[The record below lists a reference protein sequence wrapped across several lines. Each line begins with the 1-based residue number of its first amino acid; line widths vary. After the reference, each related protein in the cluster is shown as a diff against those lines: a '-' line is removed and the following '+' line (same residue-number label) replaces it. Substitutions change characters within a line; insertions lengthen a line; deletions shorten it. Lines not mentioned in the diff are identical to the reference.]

1 MELAALWQDLDD
13 LLVPTLRQYRS
24 RLGSLHVEQKSD
36 TTLLSEADIAIEAQI
51 IACIRARE
59 PEAVIIAEES
69 AHLLGVLGEPGSA
82 ERIWIIDP
90 IDGTAQFVAE
100 DRREFCNVVCL
111 VEQRRPVAAYV
122 LAPELGP
129 RRSPVSVRYNGVGS
143 VIEVNGQSVSGLSL
157 ADDPRLL
164 SVTRSSGSE
173 PRPYE
178 PLLIS
183 CGYELKTRTTS
194 QTLDMVRS
202 CIDLS
207 SFTEPSLPAFGLF
220 YREQQ
225 KLWDGAAGMCL
236 ARAAGL
242 TVMDGAGTKRTTVD
256 VALDVAEP
264 LFEST
269 LVAADEAAAQ
279 IVISSPR

>member
-59 PEAVIIAEES
+59 PGAVIIAEES
-69 AHLLGVLGEPGSA
+69 AHLLGEPDSA

-129 RRSPVSVRYNGVGS
+129 QRSPVSVRYNGVGS
-143 VIEVNGQSVSGLSL
+143 VIEVNGQSVSGLSP
-157 ADDPRLL
+157 ADDLRLL
-164 SVTRSSGSE
+164 SVTRSAGSE

-178 PLLIS
+178 PMLTFR
-183 CGYELKTRTTS
+183 GYELKTRTTS

-207 SFTEPSLPAFGLF
+207 PFTEPGLPAFGLF
-220 YREQQ
+220 YREHQ

-242 TVMDGAGTKRTTVD
+242 SVMDGAGTKRTTVD

-269 LVAADEAAAQ
+269 LVAVDEAAAQ
-279 IVISSPR
+279 VIISSLR

>member
-69 AHLLGVLGEPGSA
+69 AHLLGVPGEPGSA

-100 DRREFCNVVCL
+100 DQREFCNVVCL
-111 VEQRRPVAAYV
+111 IEQRRPVAAYV

-129 RRSPVSVRYNGVGS
+129 RRSLVSVRYNGVGS
-143 VIEVNGQSVSGLSL
+143 VIEVNGQSVSGLSP
-157 ADDPRLL
+157 ADDLKLL
-164 SVTRSSGSE
+164 SVTRSSGSK

-178 PLLIS
+178 AVLIS
-183 CGYELKTRTTS
+183 RGYELKTQTTS

-207 SFTEPSLPAFGLF
+207 PFTEPGLPAFGLF

-225 KLWDGAAGMCL
+225 KLWDGAVGMCL

-264 LFEST
+264 RFEST

-279 IVISSPR
+279 VVISSLH

>member
-24 RLGSLHVEQKSD
+24 QLGSLHVERKSD
-36 TTLLSEADIAIEAQI
+36 TSLLSEADVAIEAQI

-59 PEAVIIAEES
+59 PEAIIIAEES
-69 AHLLGVLGEPGSA
+69 AHLPSVRGGPDGA

-100 DRREFCNVVCL
+100 DRREFCTVVCL

-129 RRSPVSVRYNGVGS
+129 QRSPVSVRYHGVGS
-143 VIEVNGQSVSGLSL
+143 HIQVNGRSVSGLSP
-157 ADDPRLL
+157 ADDLKLL

-178 PLLIS
+178 PVLTS
-183 CGYELKTRTTS
+183 RGYALKTRTTS

-202 CIDLS
+202 CIDPS
-207 SFTEPSLPAFGLF
+207 PFTEPSLPAFGLF

-236 ARAAGL
+236 AQAAGL
-242 TVMDGAGTKRTTVD
+242 TVLDGAGTERTTID

-269 LVAADEAAAQ
+269 LVAADETAAQ
-279 IVISSPR
+279 VVISALR